1 MGCDNKNIKDRFLR
15 YSKYFRQIMKCKMN
29 WNWNLTQDGTLQIF
43 NGKALY
49 WEVDCCYNY
58 TAEQQKTVAE
68 EFISN
73 YQEWIKE

>member
-1 MGCDNKNIKDRFLR
+1 
-15 YSKYFRQIMKCKMN
+15 MN

>member
-1 MGCDNKNIKDRFLR
+1 
-15 YSKYFRQIMKCKMN
+15 MN
-29 WNWNLTQDGTLQIF
+29 WNWNLTQDVTLQIF
-43 NGKALY
+43 NGTSLY

-58 TAEQQKTVAE
+58 TAEQQKAVAG